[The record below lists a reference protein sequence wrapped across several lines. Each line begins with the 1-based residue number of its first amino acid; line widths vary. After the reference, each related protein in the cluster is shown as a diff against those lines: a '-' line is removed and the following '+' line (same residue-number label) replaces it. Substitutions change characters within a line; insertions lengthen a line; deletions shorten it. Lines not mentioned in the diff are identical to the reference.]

1 MKKIDMK
8 KVISNIK
15 TVNKKKLFIFGSAAT
30 LIGGTIAFV
39 SCNANNQNV
48 NNASIVTDDTNLDK
62 NNSMKSYENNIENI
76 YEDFEQYFSSSSDD
90 FKKEFY
96 RQQNILTPEN
106 IQEAMERIINIYLN
120 DNLKKYAEQI
130 LKVYIPH
137 YEQMCSLAKDR
148 EL

>member
-1 MKKIDMK
+1 
-8 KVISNIK
+8 
-15 TVNKKKLFIFGSAAT
+15 
-30 LIGGTIAFV
+30 
-39 SCNANNQNV
+39 
-48 NNASIVTDDTNLDK
+48 
-62 NNSMKSYENNIENI
+62 MKSYENNIENI

-106 IQEAMERIINIYLN
+106 VQEAMERIINIYQN